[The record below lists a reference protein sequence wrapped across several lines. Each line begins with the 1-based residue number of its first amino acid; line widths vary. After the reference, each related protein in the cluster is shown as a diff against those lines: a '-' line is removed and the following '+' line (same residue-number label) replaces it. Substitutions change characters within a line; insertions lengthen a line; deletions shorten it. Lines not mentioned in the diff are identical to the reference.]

1 MIKRILLEH
10 ENLKIRTKS
19 FALRIIKLVESL
31 PKNSTSDVIGRQ
43 LIRSG
48 TSVAANYRSS
58 CRARSNAD
66 FIAKMGIVEE
76 EADESLLWLELLVES
91 GVVKEKSVELLMKEA
106 DELVAII
113 VSSIKTARKN
123 K

>member
-1 MIKRILLEH
+1 MLMKH
-10 ENLKIRTKS
+10 ENLKTRTKD

-31 PKNSTSDVIGRQ
+31 PKTRTSDVIGRQ
-43 LIRSG
+43 LLRSG

-58 CRARSNAD
+58 CRTRSNAD
-66 FIAKMGIVEE
+66 FISKMGIVEE